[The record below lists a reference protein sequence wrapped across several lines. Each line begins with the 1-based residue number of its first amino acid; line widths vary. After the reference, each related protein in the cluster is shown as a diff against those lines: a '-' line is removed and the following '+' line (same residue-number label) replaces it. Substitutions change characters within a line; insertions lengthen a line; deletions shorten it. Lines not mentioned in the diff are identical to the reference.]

1 MKISQ
6 EILGPLG
13 IRDFRLFIMGHFIS
27 FTGTWIQNTA
37 LHWLIYS
44 LNHSTALLGL
54 FTFITTFPG
63 IIITL
68 FSGFL
73 IDRTERKKLLQILLF
88 LSLFPPL
95 MMWLLSKKG
104 IINFWF
110 FAILGLIGALFSSI
124 DMPLRQVF
132 ISEIV
137 PPSLLTRALSLQAL
151 SFNTARMFGP
161 ALAGLIIELFS
172 LSLCFFVN
180 FLSFLPLLLFTFL
193 IKTQTKTFSTKTSQK
208 FQHQIKD
215 FLDYLKKHSYIFKGI
230 LITALFSF
238 FAVPV
243 NILLP
248 MIAKEVLGGG
258 AKEFAMLSTALGL
271 GAIFGALSVFLRREM
286 KSKMRQFLLAHLLW
300 GLGVIGFIHFQSLPM
315 LFLSTLLIGSSYTNF
330 YPVMNSFLQ
339 ERTPLQIRGK
349 VMSLFSV
356 AFLGMA
362 PLGQF
367 FIGLATEWLSYRL
380 WLIFILVLLFLVNLK
395 LIFSL
400 EKISN

>member
-13 IRDFRLFIMGHFIS
+13 IGDFRLFIIGHFIS

-63 IIITL
+63 IIVTL

-73 IDRTERKKLLQILLF
+73 IDRTERKKLLQILLI
-88 LSLFPPL
+88 LSLVPPL
-95 MMWLLSKKG
+95 IMWLLIKKG

-110 FAILGLIGALFSSI
+110 FAILGLIGSLFSSI

-172 LSLCFFVN
+172 LSLCFFIN
-180 FLSFLPLLLFTFL
+180 FLSFLPLFLFTFL
-193 IKTQTKTFSTKTSQK
+193 IKTQTKPSSTKTSQK
-208 FQHQIKD
+208 IQHQIKD
-215 FLDYLKKHSYIFKGI
+215 FLNYLKKHSYIFKGI

-238 FAVPV
+238 LAVPI

-248 MIAKEVLGGG
+248 MIAKKVLGGG
-258 AKEFAMLSTALGL
+258 AKEFALLSTALGL
-271 GAIFGALSVFLRREM
+271 GAIFGALSVFFQREM
-286 KSKMRQFLLAHLLW
+286 RFKKRQFLLAHLLW
-300 GLGVIGFIHFQSLPM
+300 GLGVIGFILFKNLPM
-315 LFLSTLLIGSSYTNF
+315 LFLSTLFIGSSYTNF
-330 YPVMNSFLQ
+330 FPVMNSFLQ
-339 ERTPLQIRGK
+339 EGTPLHLRGK

-367 FIGLATEWLSYRL
+367 FTGLATEWLSYRL
-380 WLIFILVLLFLVNLK
+380 WLIFILVFLFLVNFK